1 MEFETPI
8 PNEFVRAMKEDNRP
22 FDERGRNRV
31 GLTFGLTKW
40 TYIFREMD
48 LQNPVFDPLQN
59 IGNRPK
65 IGAKP
70 RKSANRRQ
78 ETAL

>member
-1 MEFETPI
+1 MPAI
-8 PNEFVRAMKEDNRP
+8 RKI
-22 FDERGRNRV
+22 GKNRV

-59 IGNRPK
+59 IGNCPK
-65 IGAKP
+65 IGANP
-70 RKSANRRQ
+70 RKSANRR
-78 ETAL
+78 

>member
-1 MEFETPI
+1 MREIGNFS
-8 PNEFVRAMKEDNRP
+8 
-22 FDERGRNRV
+22 V
-31 GLTFGLTKW
+31 GVTSGVTSW
-40 TYIFREMD
+40 GYILGKLG

-59 IGNRPK
+59 IGNCPK